1 MDSLP
6 KNSLTKFALWTDN
19 KPRWWIG
26 LSIPFAAVM
35 TLITAVTPG
44 LPTREIY
51 KSYYVHM
58 LPRVQTVDFNM
69 LFYTLPAALSNA
81 MAGHHVEEIKNNPS
95 QYRQISQNI
104 QNILDSN
111 YGVFDLLVTHE
122 NIKLSN
128 LGNDKDKNI
137 LYQTKNQGLTDVLDR
152 GYIVH
157 SDLILYPQPA
167 CSTVSYPDPKAERP
181 EVNRE
186 CQAKIEKAI
195 AEGRAKV
202 LGRVHYVKGKTP
214 TFGKIAQNFIKD
226 PFSEDSGYHFIRHYL
241 GFTFIAFFLL
251 YWFVRFVLK
260 HTATQYKLNQALK
273 ESLENEVV
281 ALHFEKQLIEFEYQI
296 TQESAQR
303 ELLEKQNQVL
313 EEQNRR
319 IEAENRL
326 LRLMEFDQVFRQQ
339 IDAIFTSEV
348 GNTLQRI
355 NTEYLAMFRRLE
367 TDVQNITH
375 DIRKAPLLCSL
386 DVIKEALE
394 RIRRTDSRDEKIDLL
409 IEIITRI
416 DNSIQII
423 NQVINNLDEM
433 ISLEKRTY
441 KLSDL
446 LDEFERNLPNNVRDI
461 PLSFIRENCDYCIN
475 INRWHFRSILKN
487 ILYNSRKELIRLRI
501 RRVRIGESFQPQIKV
516 YCSVIKDKNEAQI
529 VIEDNG
535 GGIPEQYL
543 DKLYQTPERLNQS
556 NGRASGNGSMIV
568 FAYLSFHN
576 GKAKVENLKENDNDN
591 ARTIGARVTISF
603 PIVECPTECL
613 NEKRCSQLN
622 EGGTHHGSLSSC

>member
-251 YWFVRFVLK
+251 YWLVHVVLK
-260 HTATQYKLNQALK
+260 HIATQYKLAE
-273 ESLENEVV
+273 ESGKRRL
-281 ALHFEKQLIEFEYQI
+281 A
-296 TQESAQR
+296 
-303 ELLEKQNQVL
+303 

-326 LRLMEFDQVFRQQ
+326 LKLKEFDQVFRQE

-348 GNTLQRI
+348 GNTLQKI
-355 NTEYLAMFRRLE
+355 NAEYLAMFKRLE

-375 DIRKAPLLCSL
+375 DIRRAPLLCSL

-446 LDEFERNLPNNVRDI
+446 LDEFERNLPNNVKDI

-487 ILYNSRKELIRLRI
+487 ILYNSRKELIRLKI
-501 RRVRIGESFQPQIKV
+501 KKVRIGESFQPQIQIL
-516 YCSVIKDKNEAQI
+516 CSVIKDKNEAQI

-535 GGIPEQYL
+535 GGIPKQYL

-568 FAYLSFHN
+568 FAYLSFHH
-576 GKAKVENLKENDNDN
+576 GKAKVENLKEGDDDN
-591 ARTIGARVTISF
+591 AKIIGARVTISF
-603 PIVECPTECL
+603 PLVECPTECL

>member
-1 MDSLP
+1 MNLLIR
-6 KNSLTKFALWTDN
+6 KLLARFTLWTGNLTRFASWTDN
-19 KPRWWIG
+19 KPLWLVLLLSVPFTAG
-26 LSIPFAAVM
+26 L
-35 TLITAVTPG
+35 TLITAMIPG

-51 KSYYVHM
+51 KTYYVHM

-69 LFYTLPAALSNA
+69 LFHTLPAALSNA
-81 MAGHHVEEIKNNPS
+81 MAGHHVEKIKNNPS
-95 QYRQISQNI
+95 QHNQISQSI

-111 YGVFDLLVTHE
+111 YGVFYLLVTHE
-122 NIKLSN
+122 NIKPSDIES
-128 LGNDKDKNI
+128 GRDEHI
-137 LYQTKNQGLTDVLDR
+137 LYETKNQGLTDILDR

-214 TFGKIAQNFIKD
+214 SFGKIAQNFIKD
-226 PFSEDSGYHFIRHYL
+226 PFSEDSGYHFIRSYL
-241 GFTFIAFFLL
+241 GFMLIIIWLFCLVVYSFLK
-251 YWFVRFVLK
+251 YI
-260 HTATQYKLNQALK
+260 ATQHKLNEAINR
-273 ESLENEVV
+273 SLENELV
-281 ALHFEKQLIEFEYQI
+281 ATDFAKRLAE
-296 TQESAQR
+296 ESGKRRLA
-303 ELLEKQNQVL
+303 

-326 LRLMEFDQVFRQQ
+326 LRLKEFDQVFRQE

-355 NTEYLAMFRRLE
+355 NTEYLAMFKRLE

-375 DIRKAPLLCSL
+375 DIRRAPLLCSL

-416 DNSIQII
+416 DDSIQII

-461 PLSFIRENCDYCIN
+461 PLSFIREYCDYCIN

>member
-19 KPRWWIG
+19 RPRWWIG
-26 LSIPFAAVM
+26 LSVPFAAVM

-51 KSYYVHM
+51 KSYFVHM

-69 LFYTLPAALSNA
+69 LFHMLPATLSNA

-95 QYRQISQNI
+95 QYGQISQNI

-111 YGVFDLLVTHE
+111 HGVFYLLVTHE
-122 NIKLSN
+122 NIKPSDIES
-128 LGNDKDKNI
+128 GKNKHI
-137 LYQTKNQGLTDVLDR
+137 LYETTNQGLTDVLDK

-167 CSTVSYPDPKAERP
+167 CSTVNYPDPKSESP
-181 EVNRE
+181 EVNKE
-186 CQAKIEKAI
+186 CQAKIQKAV
-195 AEGRAKV
+195 AEGQAKV
-202 LGRVHYVKGKTP
+202 LGRIHYVKGKTP
-214 TFGKIAQNFIKD
+214 SFWKIAQNFNKN
-226 PFSEDSGYHFIRHYL
+226 PFSDDSGYHFIRHYL
-241 GFTFIAFFLL
+241 GFTFISFFLF

-260 HTATQYKLNQALK
+260 HTATQYKLNKNELEAL
-273 ESLENEVV
+273 
-281 ALHFEKQLIEFEYQI
+281 
-296 TQESAQR
+296 R
-303 ELLEKQNQVL
+303 LEKENQVL
-313 EEQNRR
+313 EEKNQR

-326 LRLMEFDQVFRQQ
+326 LKLMEFDQVFRQQ
-339 IDAIFTSEV
+339 IDAIFTSEL
-348 GNTLQRI
+348 GNTLQRLDA
-355 NTEYLAMFRRLE
+355 EYLAMFKRLE

-386 DVIKEALE
+386 DVIKDALE
-394 RIRRTDSRDEKIDLL
+394 KIRRTDSRDEKIDLL
-409 IEIITRI
+409 IETITKI
-416 DNSIQII
+416 DDSIQII

-441 KLSDL
+441 RLSDL
-446 LDEFERNLPNNVRDI
+446 LDEFERNLPNNVKDI
-461 PLSFIRENCDYCIN
+461 PLSFICENCDCCIN

-487 ILYNSRKELIRLRI
+487 ILYNSRKELIRLKI
-501 RRVRIGESFQPQIKV
+501 KKVRIGESFQPQIQIL
-516 YCSVIKDKNEAQI
+516 CSAIKDKNEAQI

-543 DKLYQTPERLNQS
+543 GKLYQTPERLNQS

-568 FAYLSFHN
+568 FAQ
-576 GKAKVENLKENDNDN
+576 K
-591 ARTIGARVTISF
+591 
-603 PIVECPTECL
+603 C
-613 NEKRCSQLN
+613 
-622 EGGTHHGSLSSC
+622 

>member
-214 TFGKIAQNFIKD
+214 TFGKIAQNFNKN

-251 YWFVRFVLK
+251 YWLVHVVLK
-260 HTATQYKLNQALK
+260 HIATQYKLAEESGKRSKTNWRRNKIEGLK
-273 ESLENEVV
+273 Q
-281 ALHFEKQLIEFEYQI
+281 K
-296 TQESAQR
+296 
-303 ELLEKQNQVL
+303 
-313 EEQNRR
+313 
-319 IEAENRL
+319 
-326 LRLMEFDQVFRQQ
+326 
-339 IDAIFTSEV
+339 
-348 GNTLQRI
+348 
-355 NTEYLAMFRRLE
+355 
-367 TDVQNITH
+367 
-375 DIRKAPLLCSL
+375 
-386 DVIKEALE
+386 
-394 RIRRTDSRDEKIDLL
+394 TDS
-409 IEIITRI
+409 
-416 DNSIQII
+416 
-423 NQVINNLDEM
+423 
-433 ISLEKRTY
+433 
-441 KLSDL
+441 
-446 LDEFERNLPNNVRDI
+446 
-461 PLSFIRENCDYCIN
+461 
-475 INRWHFRSILKN
+475 
-487 ILYNSRKELIRLRI
+487 
-501 RRVRIGESFQPQIKV
+501 
-516 YCSVIKDKNEAQI
+516 
-529 VIEDNG
+529 
-535 GGIPEQYL
+535 
-543 DKLYQTPERLNQS
+543 
-556 NGRASGNGSMIV
+556 
-568 FAYLSFHN
+568 
-576 GKAKVENLKENDNDN
+576 
-591 ARTIGARVTISF
+591 
-603 PIVECPTECL
+603 
-613 NEKRCSQLN
+613 
-622 EGGTHHGSLSSC
+622 